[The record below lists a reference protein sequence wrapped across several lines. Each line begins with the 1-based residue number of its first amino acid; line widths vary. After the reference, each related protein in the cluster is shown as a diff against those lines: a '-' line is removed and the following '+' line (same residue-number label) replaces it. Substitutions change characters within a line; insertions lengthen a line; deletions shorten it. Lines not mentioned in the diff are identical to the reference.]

1 MNAFKDKLTKT
12 TRARKEELKQGLIE
26 VENNENANYLFIE
39 NSIAFFF
46 ASFNL
51 FVRRLL

>member
-26 VENNENANYLFIE
+26 VENNENANYLFIVKFYR
-39 NSIAFFF
+39 FFLC
-46 ASFNL
+46 L
-51 FVRRLL
+51 F